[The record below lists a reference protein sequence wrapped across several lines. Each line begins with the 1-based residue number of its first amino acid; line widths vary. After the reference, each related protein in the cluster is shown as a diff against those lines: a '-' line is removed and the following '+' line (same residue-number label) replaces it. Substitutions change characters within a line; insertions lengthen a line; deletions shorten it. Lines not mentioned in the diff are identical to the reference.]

1 MKGKSILNEEYTQ
14 KMKELQFH
22 IKQANEIYK
31 SLPDCIKVADK
42 NDIRG
47 HLASSNNSINQ
58 LAWSFGIDID
68 D

>member
-1 MKGKSILNEEYTQ
+1 
-14 KMKELQFH
+14 MKELQFH

-58 LAWSFGIDID
+58 IAWSFGIDID